1 MTTNQA
7 PDVIGQL
14 RRTVDTRPTDYL
26 LWTKLLDQ
34 VLIADQE
41 DQIRAT
47 FDKYLG
53 IFKFDVRVFF
63 PSPPPLCPCSL
74 AFSRICPSRNPLPQS
89 RYFLNVIWM
98 TPY

>member
-63 PSPPPLCPCSL
+63 PSPPPPPCSPSSC
-74 AFSRICPSRNPLPQS
+74 FSPFPPL
-89 RYFLNVIWM
+89 LNL
-98 TPY
+98 

>member
-1 MTTNQA
+1 MATNQA

-53 IFKFDVRVFF
+53 IFKFDVSVFF
-63 PSPPPLCPCSL
+63 PLPRPSALAPLHFPAFAPLATLCPSPVT
-74 AFSRICPSRNPLPQS
+74 F
-89 RYFLNVIWM
+89 
-98 TPY
+98 